1 MNKTLE
7 KVTKDPKRREQGK
20 KSHETYMKRLKEKIQ
35 EDNQLPTPSPTDR
48 PTPST
53 SSSTGK
59 STPSTPSHASR
70 SSDTY
75 VYGIDIL
82 AVLAIGACVFF
93 AYNTSQAEKK
103 FSSMENRINHQNDVI
118 CFRKI
123 YNKMSSFDWKKNIE
137 DSIKDGW
144 VITATTTR
152 IFFAQKAANVKSP
165 KASLDAM
172 DIMKLTRG
180 ICGVKD

>member
-1 MNKTLE
+1 M
-7 KVTKDPKRREQGK
+7 
-20 KSHETYMKRLKEKIQ
+20 
-35 EDNQLPTPSPTDR
+35 
-48 PTPST
+48 
-53 SSSTGK
+53 
-59 STPSTPSHASR
+59 PSTPSHASR

-75 VYGIDIL
+75 VYGVGIL
-82 AVLAIGACVFF
+82 AVLVIGACVVF

-103 FSSMENRINHQNDVI
+103 ISSMKNRINHQNHVI
-118 CFRKI
+118 FFRKI
-123 YNKMSSFDWKKNIE
+123 YNEMSSFDWKKNIE

-152 IFFAQKAANVKSP
+152 IFFAQKAANVKPP